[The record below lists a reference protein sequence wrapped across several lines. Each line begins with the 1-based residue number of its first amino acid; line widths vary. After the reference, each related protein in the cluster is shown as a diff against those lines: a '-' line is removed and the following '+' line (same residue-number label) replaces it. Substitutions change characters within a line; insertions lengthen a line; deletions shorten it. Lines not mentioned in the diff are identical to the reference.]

1 MGGGPT
7 FTAMET
13 FWSKAQTAI
22 SHIIAEMPPL
32 TSFSVKSGD
41 QFLDIRLEIK
51 HETESASGIK
61 KNTSPSCLRRNH
73 RRLLMHLE
81 RDKATVSTEPDDSG
95 TTGVSAGEPPVSTR
109 VAYTPVTQRD
119 GPALASMYIMYK
131 DEGEC
136 KHTQNPFPAPS
147 TEGEGTDEQYTT
159 HDKDS
164 NREEDSRDEG
174 ENDST
179 KDEADNPRQGGWRE
193 HRE

>member
-1 MGGGPT
+1 M
-7 FTAMET
+7 
-13 FWSKAQTAI
+13 
-22 SHIIAEMPPL
+22 
-32 TSFSVKSGD
+32 
-41 QFLDIRLEIK
+41 DIRLEIK
-51 HETESASGIK
+51 PESESAPGIQK
-61 KNTSPSCLRRNH
+61 KKPSHSRPRKNQ
-73 RRLLMHLE
+73 RQLLKLLE
-81 RDKATVSTEPDDSG
+81 RDKATVSTEPDNSR
-95 TTGVSAGEPPVSTR
+95 TTAVSAGEPPVLTG